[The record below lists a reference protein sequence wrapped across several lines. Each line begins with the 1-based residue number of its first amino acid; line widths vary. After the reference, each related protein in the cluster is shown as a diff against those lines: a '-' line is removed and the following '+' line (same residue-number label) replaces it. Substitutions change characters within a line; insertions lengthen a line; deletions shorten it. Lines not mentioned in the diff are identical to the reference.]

1 MTPKPNI
8 SPQTEVTT
16 QSASEVEPIVP
27 DVQTVTSNPNS
38 KFEFLPKYD
47 LTGEYS
53 GLGIILVNHSCGK
66 LDRPGARKDLENF
79 KHIFQNMK
87 LKIVIKENFNDY
99 KTVVNFIKEEIK
111 THEKLKSYFLA
122 ISTHGTEDSI
132 SCHNGTELEISV
144 LVNEL
149 QKPIHAGKPKVIF
162 IQACR
167 GDSESADMSGIV
179 IDSIP
184 TVATLESDMLKA
196 HSCVKGNTSF
206 REEDTG
212 SWFVASLRA
221 CYDGM
226 KKPCNILQLLIA
238 TNNYMLTQFEVKN
251 KLGVKLRQACEVS
264 HTLCAEL
271 IV

>member
-8 SPQTEVTT
+8 SPQTEETT
-16 QSASEVEPIVP
+16 QSASEVEPIVS
-27 DVQTVTSNPNS
+27 DVQTATSKPSS

-47 LTGEYS
+47 LTGEGEYS
-53 GLGIILVNHSCGK
+53 GLGIILVNHSCGR

-87 LKIVIKENFNDY
+87 LKIVIKENFNY
-99 KTVVNFIKEEIK
+99 KIVVNFIKEEIK

-122 ISTHGTEDSI
+122 ISTHGTEDGI
-132 SCHNGTELEISV
+132 YCHNGTLFEISV

-149 QKPIHAGKPKVIF
+149 QKPIHAGKPKVLF

-167 GDSESADMSGIV
+167 GDSESADMSIV
-179 IDSIP
+179 TDDIP

-196 HSCVKGNTSF
+196 YSCVKGYTSF
-206 REEDTG
+206 READEG

-221 CYDGM
+221 CFDGM
-226 KKPCNILQLLIA
+226 KRPCNILQLLTA
-238 TNNYMLTQFEVKN
+238 TNNYMLTHFEVKN
-251 KLGVKLRQACEVS
+251 ELGVKIRQSCEVS